1 MPQNDQYGRKKRR
14 YDETPESGMYGMSL
28 SEARKNPAY
37 WVDKVGFRA
46 LVTEMLAKGKP
57 EYLPNGPLTAA
68 EKSERKKLGANQK
81 EMGMAML
88 GSKPKKKAMPTP
100 KPMPPSGK
108 DDKGGKPGKP
118 VKPGISGAAKKKAIS
133 GALKNMKDSK

>member
-14 YDETPESGMYGMSL
+14 YDETKESGVFGSSL
-28 SEARKNPAY
+28 SELRKNPLFTL
-37 WVDKVGFRA
+37 DKLGVSRA
-46 LVTEMLAKGKP
+46 MLETKAKSKP

-108 DDKGGKPGKP
+108 NKDGEG
-118 VKPGISGAAKKKAIS
+118 KKKAIS